1 MKIKWWIVL
10 AAVILAVVIIF
21 GQKRGINNLVS
32 PNFSKISQPDVSQP
46 PTPSPAS
53 RPKQYN
59 FDSSTDL
66 KMELES
72 INPQVLESDFE

>member
-1 MKIKWWIVL
+1 MKIKWW
-10 AAVILAVVIIF
+10 VIIVTSIIIVVVL
-21 GQKRGINNLVS
+21 GLKRDKLGLIT
-32 PNFSKISQPDVSQP
+32 PNFNQTSKQTIEEL
-46 PTPSPAS
+46 PTATPNA
-53 RPKQYN
+53 PKQYN